1 MSPNFLRNAF
11 RRLTITA
18 IAPIVMTFEPFFIFP
33 VVLITLARR
42 GFVYILLPITAALIL
57 RATKVNYGP
66 LTVSPT
72 MHFNTPSIAVFAV
85 LLVATTIASVFKPK
99 LWRAFLVAI
108 VVISILHA
116 ATPIESPVKGEGCN
130 KISIELLD
138 SETNF
143 CFYISSAKT
152 GKMWYYH
159 ATLHFMD
166 SEGLVVNRV
175 HLLTAALTF
184 SSEVVEFRNE
194 QGKFHAIFYSEVPID
209 SLKLKLCYFPETVIG
224 SLPVVFCSSVDLE
237 VR

>member
-1 MSPNFLRNAF
+1 
-11 RRLTITA
+11 
-18 IAPIVMTFEPFFIFP
+18 MTFEPFFIFP

-42 GFVYILLPITAALIL
+42 DFVYILLPITAALIL

-85 LLVATTIASVFKPK
+85 LLAATILASVFKPK
-99 LWRAFLVAI
+99 LWRAFLAAI
-108 VVISILHA
+108 VVISILHT
-116 ATPIESPVKGEGCN
+116 ATPIESPVMGEGCN
-130 KISIELLD
+130 KILIELLD
-138 SETNF
+138 SETN
-143 CFYISSAKT
+143 YYLHISSAKT
-152 GKMWYYH
+152 GEMWYYH

-175 HLLTAALTF
+175 HVVSAALTF

-209 SLKLKLCYFPETVIG
+209 SLKLNLCYFPETVIG
-224 SLPVVFCSSVDLE
+224 SLPVVFCSSVDLK